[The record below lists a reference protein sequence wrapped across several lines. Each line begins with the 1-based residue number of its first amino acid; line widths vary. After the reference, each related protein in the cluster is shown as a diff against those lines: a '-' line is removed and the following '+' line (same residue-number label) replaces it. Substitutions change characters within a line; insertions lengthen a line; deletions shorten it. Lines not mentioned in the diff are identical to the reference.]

1 MAGAAVGGVWADKIL
16 RAVEPIIYA
25 RRKLTHWILIV
36 MTIFLTAQMA
46 RLQPDAGWLKS
57 VPLEHPY
64 MEKFREYYRDFGG
77 ANTVLVALI
86 KDEGTGDIYTP
97 EFMSTLQKASDE
109 VFFIPGVDRSRV
121 TSLFTPNVN
130 YVENVEGGLSGATV
144 IPPDYQPTPEVLQKV
159 KSNVAKAQVIGR
171 IVTNDQ
177 RGAMILTELLEVDPE
192 TGKPIDYLKI
202 GKALEE
208 LRSKYEKDGIKV
220 HIIGFAKIVDD
231 MTKASLEVAGFFFLT
246 LIITGAL
253 LWVYC
258 GSFKLAMIPLFSSV
272 VAVIWEMGLLKTLGY
287 GVDPFAILVPFLILA
302 VSVSHGVQYVNAW
315 VDEVHAGKSS
325 FDASLETF
333 RRLAIAGTIALLT
346 DVAGFATIYL
356 IKIQIIQEMSINAV
370 LGGLAI
376 IVANKMF
383 VPIWLTMVK
392 LKDVDAFIARQTKKD
407 AKLDPIWWWLSGVT
421 KPAVATM
428 VLAASGAMLGW
439 ALWGKAD
446 LKVGDALKGVP
457 ELRPDSR
464 FNQDFNAIT
473 DNFQI
478 AVDIFKVIAETRP
491 NGCVSYQLMDQA
503 DRFAWKM
510 ENTDGVQSTLSLL
523 TFAKLVYQGLS
534 EGRLNALV
542 LPRNQFA
549 LAQATALVP
558 TSTGLLND
566 DCDALAIY
574 LFTKDHKAETIS
586 HIVEEVKKF
595 NDENARDFYAK
606 APDTKPEY
614 CATKYDTFQ
623 KLKATNLEVFKLGE
637 GAAADPEKLEAAKK
651 RQADLQASYQG
662 MNLECPV
669 NFALATGNVGVM
681 AATNEVVHEQEGRV
695 VLLVYV
701 VILILLWMCFR
712 EWKAIVCII
721 LPLAL
726 VSEMGYAVMAALD
739 IGMKV
744 ATLPV
749 LALAVG
755 IGVDYGIYVYGVL
768 ASGLKEG
775 KSLRVAYFETL
786 RGTGKAVIFTGVT
799 LAASVSTW
807 LLSQLQFQIDMG
819 LLLLFMFT
827 ANMFGAVLGLP
838 AIAAFLFPPKPG
850 QAPET
855 MPKNLAPAKT
865 AH

>member
-16 RAVEPIIYA
+16 KVVEPIIYGK
-25 RRKLTHWILIV
+25 RHITHWVLIV
-36 MTIFLTAQMA
+36 LTLLFVVQTG
-46 RLQPDAGWLKS
+46 RLKPDAGWLKS

-97 EFMSTLQKASDE
+97 EFMGTLQKATDE
-109 VFFIPGVDRSRV
+109 VFFMPGVDRAKV

-130 YVENVEGGLSGATV
+130 YVENIEGGLSGATV

-177 RGAMILTELLEVDPE
+177 RGAMILTELLEIDPQ
-192 TGKPIDYLKI
+192 TGEKLDYLKV
-202 GKALEE
+202 GQYLEQ
-208 LRSKYEKDGIKV
+208 LRAKYEKDGIKV

-231 MTKASLEVAGFFFLT
+231 MTKASLEVAGFFGLT
-246 LIITGAL
+246 LIITGFL
-253 LWVYC
+253 LWIYC

-272 VAVIWEMGLLKTLGY
+272 VAVVWEMGLLKTLGY

-392 LKDVDAFIARQTKKD
+392 LKDVNAFIDRQTKKD

-421 KPAVATM
+421 KPAVATG
-428 VLAASGAMLGW
+428 VLAVSGAMLGW

-446 LKVGDALKGVP
+446 LKIGDALKGVP

-478 AVDIFKVIAETRP
+478 AVDIFKVIAETKP

-574 LFTKDHKAETIS
+574 LFTKDHKAATIS

-595 NDENARDFYAK
+595 NDENAKDFFSR
-606 APDTKPEY
+606 APDVTPEY
-614 CATKYDTFQ
+614 CSTKYTTFQ
-623 KLKATNLEVFKLGE
+623 KLKAANAVVFQLGDSAKPEV
-637 GAAADPEKLEAAKK
+637 LEAARKN
-651 RQADLQASYQG
+651 QTDLRTAYEG
-662 MNLECPV
+662 MTKDCPV

-681 AATNEVVHEQEGRV
+681 AATNEVVEEQEGRV

-701 VILILLWMCFR
+701 VILVLLWMCFQ
-712 EWKAIVCII
+712 EWRALVCI
-721 LPLAL
+721 LVPLGL
-726 VSEMGYAVMAALD
+726 VSEMGYAVMASLD

-768 ASGLKEG
+768 VSGLKEG

-786 RGTGKAVIFTGVT
+786 RGTGKAVIFTGIT

-838 AIAAFLFPPKPG
+838 AIAAFLYPPKPG
-850 QAPET
+850 EAPAVRPT
-855 MPKNLAPAKT
+855 NLAPARPV
-865 AH
+865 